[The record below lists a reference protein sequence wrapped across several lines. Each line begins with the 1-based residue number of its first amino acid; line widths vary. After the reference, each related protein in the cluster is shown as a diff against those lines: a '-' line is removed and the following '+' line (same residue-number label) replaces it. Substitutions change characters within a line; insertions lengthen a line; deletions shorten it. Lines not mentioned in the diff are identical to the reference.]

1 MPDRIVV
8 EGLRADTVIGLYGWE
23 RMVRQELRIDLV
35 LHCDL
40 RAAGA
45 SDQVDRTVD
54 YKTLTQAVRD
64 RVESSRY
71 LLIETLACDIA
82 ECCLEKDRVS
92 RVEVRVNK
100 RGALRYADNVAVV
113 VSRSRDEDSGR
124 PPHRA
129 FLGIG
134 SNIEPVQN
142 VRAALAALHEEFG
155 ALRVSPVY
163 RTTAVGCEGA
173 PDFLNLAVELRT
185 DRTPDDLRAW
195 LRELE
200 SRRGRVRTPDR
211 NAPRT
216 LDVDLLLYDD
226 LVVSDAEHPL
236 PDPLVEAAPF
246 VLVPL
251 ADIAAPI
258 VHPTR
263 GVTIGGLRAALPRE
277 VPGVTAWEDEVLF

>member
-8 EGLRADTVIGLYGWE
+8 EGLRADTVIGLYTWE
-23 RMVRQELRIDLV
+23 RMVRQELRIDLT

-40 RAAGA
+40 REAGA
-45 SDQVDRTVD
+45 SDQVTDTVD
-54 YKTLTQAVRD
+54 YKTLTNDVRE

-71 LLIETLACDIA
+71 LLIETLASDIA
-82 ECCLEKDRVS
+82 EHCLRDERVS

-100 RGALRYADNVAVV
+100 TGALRHADNVAVV
-113 VSRSRDEDSGR
+113 VHRSRDDASLR

-134 SNIEPVQN
+134 SNIEPVAN
-142 VRAALAALHEEFG
+142 VRAALAALHERFG
-155 ALRVSPVY
+155 AIRVSPAY

-173 PDFLNLAVELRT
+173 DDFLNLAVEIRT
-185 DRTPDDLRAW
+185 DLSPDELWAW
-195 LRELE
+195 TRELE
-200 SRRGRVRTPDR
+200 LQQGRERTPDR

-226 LVVSDAEHPL
+226 LVREGADHPL
-236 PDPLVEAAPF
+236 PDPLVATAPF

-251 ADIAAPI
+251 ADVAAD
-258 VHPTR
+258 VLHPALGR
-263 GVTIGGLRAALPRE
+263 TIGALRAALPVTPE
-277 VPGVTAWEDEVLF
+277 GVAPYEDDVLF